1 MILSEQELLRRQK
14 REDLM
19 KLGIDPYPAEM
30 FDVNVTA
37 EDILKNYENNKLDY
51 KSISIAGRLMSF
63 RIMGSASFAELQDST
78 GRIQVYFRRDDLC
91 PGEDKTLYNTV
102 FKKLLDIGDIIGV
115 KGFVFTTQTG
125 EISIHVTEFKIL
137 NKSLKPLPVVKRDD
151 DGNIYDGF
159 TDPEMRY
166 RQRYVDLIV
175 NPEVKDIFIKRARIV
190 TTMRTMFDSKG
201 WLEVETPILQSIHG
215 GASARPFKTHHNT
228 LDMPLFMRIANEL
241 YLKRL
246 IVGGFDG
253 VYEFGKM
260 FRNEGMDRTHNPE
273 FTSLEFYVAYKDYN
287 WMMTFTEEIFEK
299 VALATNGKTKIKVGE
314 NEIEFGGEFTK
325 LSIAGAIEKYTGVNV
340 EGMDEETLRGHC
352 KLWGI
357 EVDATMGTGKL
368 IDEIFGEAVERHN
381 QMVQDSMNKY
391 KPLITK
397 KIKVKKPQIDR
408 TIQYAE
414 TAQKVR
420 NKTEMA
426 KEVFNDYLFT
436 KRSIYDR
443 VNYQVLDSLLKY
455 EVKMKGI
462 EIPFEY
468 GISSLENPSYLHY
481 ASSMKYKVSGLKSD
495 KDTYSVNL
503 FPNDY
508 SNSESYLRVYFPN
521 QDRYIIRNIWMM
533 YATSLLLILVV
544 LGCFYVAVST
554 IVKQKQLADIK
565 NDFIN
570 NMTHEFKTPISTI
583 SLATQML
590 GDEAV
595 TASPSMFKR
604 YLGIIRDENK
614 RLGSQVE
621 KVLQTAQMER
631 GEVRLNLGTVN
642 VHQIIERVL
651 GNISPQIE
659 LREGIIDIDLQAE
672 NPEIQADEVHLTN
685 IIFNLLDNAN
695 KYSPEKPII
704 KITTENTEKGLS
716 IKVSDQGIGM
726 TKESIKQIFEK
737 FYRVPTGNVHDVK
750 GFGLGLSYVK
760 KMVEEH
766 NGRINVVSKLGEGS
780 EFEVVV
786 PGT

>member
-1 MILSEQELLRRQK
+1 MTK
-14 REDLM
+14 R
-19 KLGIDPYPAEM
+19 KIQY
-30 FDVNVTA
+30 
-37 EDILKNYENNKLDY
+37 I
-51 KSISIAGRLMSF
+51 IALMSF
-63 RIMGSASFAELQDST
+63 ALLGLIAFQMFWLGFTVRSKNDQFGSDVRDAMQQVVRKLSQQEMYYFMQRKIASDENQKQLMAIAKPVEQKSK
-78 GRIQVYFRRDDLC
+78 I
-91 PGEDKTLYNTV
+91 K
-102 FKKLLDIGDIIGV
+102 KKLRPVVPNNSSLAMNLGKMKEPQFPSDILVSKGVEILPNGDIREHQEFSIDLNN
-115 KGFVFTTQTG
+115 
-125 EISIHVTEFKIL
+125 EDAISL
-137 NKSLKPLPVVKRDD
+137 
-151 DGNIYDGF
+151 
-159 TDPEMRY
+159 M
-166 RQRYVDLIV
+166 
-175 NPEVKDIFIKRARIV
+175 
-190 TTMRTMFDSKG
+190 
-201 WLEVETPILQSIHG
+201 
-215 GASARPFKTHHNT
+215 
-228 LDMPLFMRIANEL
+228 
-241 YLKRL
+241 
-246 IVGGFDG
+246 
-253 VYEFGKM
+253 
-260 FRNEGMDRTHNPE
+260 
-273 FTSLEFYVAYKDYN
+273 
-287 WMMTFTEEIFEK
+287 
-299 VALATNGKTKIKVGE
+299 NGQKQ
-314 NEIEFGGEFTK
+314 
-325 LSIAGAIEKYTGVNV
+325 
-340 EGMDEETLRGHC
+340 
-352 KLWGI
+352 
-357 EVDATMGTGKL
+357 
-368 IDEIFGEAVERHN
+368 IDEIFGEAIQRHN
-381 QMVQDSMNKY
+381 QMVQDSMNKF

-426 KEVFNDYLFT
+426 KEVFNDYLFK
-436 KRSIYDR
+436 KRSIYER

-590 GDEAV
+590 GDELV
-595 TASPSMFKR
+595 MASPSMFKR

-651 GNISPQIE
+651 ENISPQIE
-659 LREGIIDIDLQAE
+659 LRDGIIDIDLQAE
-672 NPEIQADEVHLTN
+672 NSEIQADEVHLTN

-695 KYSPEKPII
+695 KYSPGKPII

-766 NGRINVVSKLGEGS
+766 QGRINVVSKLGEGS
-780 EFEVVV
+780 EFEVVL
-786 PGT
+786 PG

>member
-1 MILSEQELLRRQK
+1 MTK
-14 REDLM
+14 R
-19 KLGIDPYPAEM
+19 KIQY
-30 FDVNVTA
+30 
-37 EDILKNYENNKLDY
+37 I
-51 KSISIAGRLMSF
+51 IALMSF
-63 RIMGSASFAELQDST
+63 ALLGLIVFQMFWLGFTVRSKNDQFGSDVRDAMQQVVRKLSQQEMYYFMQRKIASDENQKQLMAIAKPVEQKSK
-78 GRIQVYFRRDDLC
+78 I
-91 PGEDKTLYNTV
+91 K
-102 FKKLLDIGDIIGV
+102 KKLRPVVPNNSSLAMNLGKMKEPQFPSDILVSKGVEILPNGDIREHQEFSIDLNN
-115 KGFVFTTQTG
+115 
-125 EISIHVTEFKIL
+125 EDAISL
-137 NKSLKPLPVVKRDD
+137 
-151 DGNIYDGF
+151 
-159 TDPEMRY
+159 M
-166 RQRYVDLIV
+166 
-175 NPEVKDIFIKRARIV
+175 
-190 TTMRTMFDSKG
+190 
-201 WLEVETPILQSIHG
+201 
-215 GASARPFKTHHNT
+215 
-228 LDMPLFMRIANEL
+228 
-241 YLKRL
+241 
-246 IVGGFDG
+246 
-253 VYEFGKM
+253 
-260 FRNEGMDRTHNPE
+260 
-273 FTSLEFYVAYKDYN
+273 
-287 WMMTFTEEIFEK
+287 
-299 VALATNGKTKIKVGE
+299 NGQKQ
-314 NEIEFGGEFTK
+314 
-325 LSIAGAIEKYTGVNV
+325 
-340 EGMDEETLRGHC
+340 
-352 KLWGI
+352 
-357 EVDATMGTGKL
+357 
-368 IDEIFGEAVERHN
+368 IDEIFGEAIQRHN
-381 QMVQDSMNKY
+381 QMVQDSINKF

-426 KEVFNDYLFT
+426 KEVFNEYLFK
-436 KRSIYDR
+436 KRSIYER
-443 VNYQVLDSLLKY
+443 VNYQVLDSLLRY

-590 GDEAV
+590 GDELV

-651 GNISPQIE
+651 ENISPQIE
-659 LREGIIDIDLQAE
+659 LRDGIIDIDLQAE
-672 NPEIQADEVHLTN
+672 NSEIQADEVHLTN

-766 NGRINVVSKLGEGS
+766 QGRINVVSKLGEGS
-780 EFEVVV
+780 EFEVVL
-786 PGT
+786 PG

>member
-1 MILSEQELLRRQK
+1 MTKRKIQYIIALMAFALLGLIAFQMYWLGFTVRSKNDQFGSDVRDAMQQVVRKLSQQEMYYLMQRKIASDQNQKQLLAIAKPVEQKTVNKKKKTQLAVSNNPSVAMNLGKMKERQ
-14 REDLM
+14 
-19 KLGIDPYPAEM
+19 IPS
-30 FDVNVTA
+30 
-37 EDILKNYENNKLDY
+37 DILVSK
-51 KSISIAGRLMSF
+51 
-63 RIMGSASFAELQDST
+63 
-78 GRIQVYFRRDDLC
+78 
-91 PGEDKTLYNTV
+91 
-102 FKKLLDIGDIIGV
+102 GV
-115 KGFVFTTQTG
+115 EILPNG
-125 EISIHVTEFKIL
+125 EIREHQEFSIDL
-137 NKSLKPLPVVKRDD
+137 NNEDMISLMNGQKQIDD
-151 DGNIYDGF
+151 
-159 TDPEMRY
+159 
-166 RQRYVDLIV
+166 
-175 NPEVKDIFIKRARIV
+175 
-190 TTMRTMFDSKG
+190 
-201 WLEVETPILQSIHG
+201 
-215 GASARPFKTHHNT
+215 
-228 LDMPLFMRIANEL
+228 
-241 YLKRL
+241 
-246 IVGGFDG
+246 
-253 VYEFGKM
+253 
-260 FRNEGMDRTHNPE
+260 
-273 FTSLEFYVAYKDYN
+273 
-287 WMMTFTEEIFEK
+287 
-299 VALATNGKTKIKVGE
+299 
-314 NEIEFGGEFTK
+314 
-325 LSIAGAIEKYTGVNV
+325 
-340 EGMDEETLRGHC
+340 
-352 KLWGI
+352 
-357 EVDATMGTGKL
+357 
-368 IDEIFGEAVERHN
+368 IFGEAIQRHN
-381 QMVQDSMNKY
+381 QLIDDSINSV

-397 KIKVKKPQIDR
+397 KIKNKKPHIDR
-408 TIQYAE
+408 STQYAE
-414 TAQKVR
+414 TAQKVK

-426 KEVFNDYLFT
+426 KEVLNDLMFT

-443 VNYQVLDSLLKY
+443 VNYQILDSLLKY
-455 EVKMKGI
+455 EIKIKGI

-468 GISSLENPSYLHY
+468 GISSEENPSYLHY
-481 ASSMKYKVSGLKSD
+481 ASSMKYKMMGLKSD
-495 KDTYSVNL
+495 KDTYMVNL

-595 TASPSMFKR
+595 TASSSMFKR

-651 GNISPQIE
+651 ENISPQIE
-659 LREGIIDIDLQAE
+659 LREGIIDMDLQAE

-716 IKVSDQGIGM
+716 IKVIDQGIGM

-766 NGRINVVSKLGEGS
+766 HGRINVVSKIGEGS
-780 EFEVVV
+780 EFEVVL
-786 PGT
+786 P

>member
-1 MILSEQELLRRQK
+1 MNGNRTSNRSPFTVYRSPIEMTKQKIRYIIALMAFALLGLIAFQVFWLGFTVRSKNDQFGSDVRDAMQQVVRKLSQQEMYYFMQRKIATEENQKQLLAIAKPIEPKKIKKRKGQPVISNNPSLAMNLGKISEQQF
-14 REDLM
+14 
-19 KLGIDPYPAEM
+19 PS
-30 FDVNVTA
+30 
-37 EDILKNYENNKLDY
+37 DILVSKGVE
-51 KSISIAGRLMSF
+51 
-63 RIMGSASFAELQDST
+63 IM
-78 GRIQVYFRRDDLC
+78 
-91 PGEDKTLYNTV
+91 PN
-102 FKKLLDIGDIIGV
+102 
-115 KGFVFTTQTG
+115 G
-125 EISIHVTEFKIL
+125 EIREHQEFSIDLKDEDMI
-137 NKSLKPLPVVKRDD
+137 SLMNGQKQIDD
-151 DGNIYDGF
+151 
-159 TDPEMRY
+159 
-166 RQRYVDLIV
+166 
-175 NPEVKDIFIKRARIV
+175 
-190 TTMRTMFDSKG
+190 
-201 WLEVETPILQSIHG
+201 
-215 GASARPFKTHHNT
+215 
-228 LDMPLFMRIANEL
+228 
-241 YLKRL
+241 
-246 IVGGFDG
+246 
-253 VYEFGKM
+253 
-260 FRNEGMDRTHNPE
+260 
-273 FTSLEFYVAYKDYN
+273 
-287 WMMTFTEEIFEK
+287 
-299 VALATNGKTKIKVGE
+299 
-314 NEIEFGGEFTK
+314 
-325 LSIAGAIEKYTGVNV
+325 
-340 EGMDEETLRGHC
+340 
-352 KLWGI
+352 
-357 EVDATMGTGKL
+357 
-368 IDEIFGEAVERHN
+368 IFGEAIQRHN
-381 QMVQDSMNKY
+381 QILQDSVDRAKT
-391 KPLITK
+391 LITK
-397 KIKVKKPQIDR
+397 KIKPKKPYIDR
-408 TIQYAE
+408 SVQYAE
-414 TAQKVR
+414 TAQKVK
-420 NKTEMA
+420 NKTELA

-443 VNYQVLDSLLKY
+443 VNYQILDSLLKY
-455 EVKMKGI
+455 EIKMKGI
-462 EIPFEY
+462 DIPFEY
-468 GISSLENPSYLHY
+468 GIRSEENPSYLHY
-481 ASSMKYKVSGLKSD
+481 ASSVKYKATGLKND
-495 KDTYSVNL
+495 KDTYTVNL

-508 SNSESYLRVYFPN
+508 SNSENYLRVYFPN
-521 QDRYIIRNIWMM
+521 QDKFIIRNIWMM

-651 GNISPQIE
+651 ENISPQIE

-685 IIFNLLDNAN
+685 ILFNLLDNAN

-766 NGRINVVSKLGEGS
+766 HGRINVVSKLGEGS
-780 EFEVVV
+780 EFEVVLPV
-786 PGT
+786 

>member
-1 MILSEQELLRRQK
+1 MTKRKIRYIIALMAFALLGLIAFQMYWLGFTVRSKNDQFGSDVRDAMQQVVRKLSQQEMYYFMQRKIASEENQKQLLAIAKPVEQKAKIKKRKLQPVIPNNPSLAMNLGKMTERQF
-14 REDLM
+14 
-19 KLGIDPYPAEM
+19 PS
-30 FDVNVTA
+30 
-37 EDILKNYENNKLDY
+37 DILVSKGVE
-51 KSISIAGRLMSF
+51 
-63 RIMGSASFAELQDST
+63 IM
-78 GRIQVYFRRDDLC
+78 
-91 PGEDKTLYNTV
+91 PN
-102 FKKLLDIGDIIGV
+102 
-115 KGFVFTTQTG
+115 G
-125 EISIHVTEFKIL
+125 EIREHQEFSIDLKDEDMI
-137 NKSLKPLPVVKRDD
+137 SLMNGQKQIDD
-151 DGNIYDGF
+151 
-159 TDPEMRY
+159 
-166 RQRYVDLIV
+166 
-175 NPEVKDIFIKRARIV
+175 
-190 TTMRTMFDSKG
+190 
-201 WLEVETPILQSIHG
+201 
-215 GASARPFKTHHNT
+215 
-228 LDMPLFMRIANEL
+228 
-241 YLKRL
+241 
-246 IVGGFDG
+246 
-253 VYEFGKM
+253 
-260 FRNEGMDRTHNPE
+260 
-273 FTSLEFYVAYKDYN
+273 
-287 WMMTFTEEIFEK
+287 
-299 VALATNGKTKIKVGE
+299 
-314 NEIEFGGEFTK
+314 
-325 LSIAGAIEKYTGVNV
+325 
-340 EGMDEETLRGHC
+340 
-352 KLWGI
+352 
-357 EVDATMGTGKL
+357 
-368 IDEIFGEAVERHN
+368 IFGEAIQRHN
-381 QMVQDSMNKY
+381 QMIDDSVNRAKS
-391 KPLITK
+391 LITK
-397 KIKVKKPQIDR
+397 KIKNKKPHIDR
-408 TIQYAE
+408 SVQYAE
-414 TAQKVR
+414 TAQKVK
-420 NKTEMA
+420 NKTELA

-443 VNYQVLDSLLKY
+443 VNYQILDSLLKY
-455 EVKMKGI
+455 EIKMKGI
-462 EIPFEY
+462 DIPFEY
-468 GISSLENPSYLHY
+468 GISSMENPGYLHY
-481 ASSMKYKVSGLKSD
+481 ASSVKYKMTGLKND
-495 KDTYSVNL
+495 KDTYEVNL

-508 SNSESYLRVYFPN
+508 SNSENYLRVYFPN
-521 QDRYIIRNIWMM
+521 QDKFIIRNIWMM

-651 GNISPQIE
+651 ENISPQIE

-726 TKESIKQIFEK
+726 TKESIKNIFEK

-766 NGRINVVSKLGEGS
+766 QGRINVGSKIGEGS
-780 EFEVVV
+780 EFEVVL
-786 PGT
+786 P

>member
-1 MILSEQELLRRQK
+1 MTK
-14 REDLM
+14 R
-19 KLGIDPYPAEM
+19 KIQY
-30 FDVNVTA
+30 
-37 EDILKNYENNKLDY
+37 I
-51 KSISIAGRLMSF
+51 IALMSF
-63 RIMGSASFAELQDST
+63 ALLGLIAFQMYWLGFTVRSKNEQFGSDVRDAMQQVVRKLSQQEMYYFMQRKIASDENQKQLMAIAKPVEQKA
-78 GRIQVYFRRDDLC
+78 
-91 PGEDKTLYNTV
+91 KTKKKSRPIVPNTPSLAMSLGKMKEPQ
-102 FKKLLDIGDIIGV
+102 FPSDILVSKGVEILPNGDIREHQEFSIDLND
-115 KGFVFTTQTG
+115 
-125 EISIHVTEFKIL
+125 EDAISFL
-137 NKSLKPLPVVKRDD
+137 NGQKQISD
-151 DGNIYDGF
+151 
-159 TDPEMRY
+159 
-166 RQRYVDLIV
+166 
-175 NPEVKDIFIKRARIV
+175 
-190 TTMRTMFDSKG
+190 
-201 WLEVETPILQSIHG
+201 
-215 GASARPFKTHHNT
+215 
-228 LDMPLFMRIANEL
+228 
-241 YLKRL
+241 
-246 IVGGFDG
+246 
-253 VYEFGKM
+253 
-260 FRNEGMDRTHNPE
+260 
-273 FTSLEFYVAYKDYN
+273 
-287 WMMTFTEEIFEK
+287 
-299 VALATNGKTKIKVGE
+299 
-314 NEIEFGGEFTK
+314 
-325 LSIAGAIEKYTGVNV
+325 
-340 EGMDEETLRGHC
+340 
-352 KLWGI
+352 
-357 EVDATMGTGKL
+357 
-368 IDEIFGEAVERHN
+368 IFGEAIQRHN
-381 QMVQDSMNKY
+381 QMLQDSMNKS
-391 KPLITK
+391 KPLIAK
-397 KIKVKKPQIDR
+397 KIKTKKPHIDR
-408 TIQYAE
+408 RAEYAE
-414 TAQKVR
+414 TAQKVW

-426 KEVFNDYLFT
+426 KEVFNDYLFK
-436 KRSIYDR
+436 KRSIYER
-443 VNYQVLDSLLKY
+443 VNYQVLDSLLRY

-468 GISSLENPSYLHY
+468 GISSLENPNYLHY

-590 GDEAV
+590 GDETV
-595 TASPSMFKR
+595 TSSSSMFKR

-651 GNISPQIE
+651 ENISPQIE

-766 NGRINVVSKLGEGS
+766 HGRINVVSKVGEGS
-780 EFEVVV
+780 EFEVVL
-786 PGT
+786 P

>member
-1 MILSEQELLRRQK
+1 MTKRKIQYIIALMAFALLGLIAFQMYWLGFTVRSKNDQFGSDVRDAMQQVVRKLSQQEMYYFMQRKIASDENQKQLMAIAKPVEQKVKIKKKIRSIVPNNSSLAMNLDK
-14 REDLM
+14 M
-19 KLGIDPYPAEM
+19 KEPQFPS
-30 FDVNVTA
+30 
-37 EDILKNYENNKLDY
+37 DILVSKGVEILPN
-51 KSISIAGRLMSF
+51 
-63 RIMGSASFAELQDST
+63 
-78 GRIQVYFRRDDLC
+78 
-91 PGEDKTLYNTV
+91 
-102 FKKLLDIGDIIGV
+102 GDIREHQEFSIDLNN
-115 KGFVFTTQTG
+115 
-125 EISIHVTEFKIL
+125 EDAISL
-137 NKSLKPLPVVKRDD
+137 
-151 DGNIYDGF
+151 
-159 TDPEMRY
+159 M
-166 RQRYVDLIV
+166 
-175 NPEVKDIFIKRARIV
+175 
-190 TTMRTMFDSKG
+190 
-201 WLEVETPILQSIHG
+201 
-215 GASARPFKTHHNT
+215 
-228 LDMPLFMRIANEL
+228 
-241 YLKRL
+241 
-246 IVGGFDG
+246 
-253 VYEFGKM
+253 
-260 FRNEGMDRTHNPE
+260 
-273 FTSLEFYVAYKDYN
+273 
-287 WMMTFTEEIFEK
+287 
-299 VALATNGKTKIKVGE
+299 NGQKQ
-314 NEIEFGGEFTK
+314 
-325 LSIAGAIEKYTGVNV
+325 
-340 EGMDEETLRGHC
+340 
-352 KLWGI
+352 
-357 EVDATMGTGKL
+357 
-368 IDEIFGEAVERHN
+368 IDEVIREAIQRHN
-381 QMVQDSMNKY
+381 QMVQDSMNKS
-391 KPLITK
+391 KPLIAK
-397 KIKVKKPQIDR
+397 KIKVRKPQIDR
-408 TIQYAE
+408 RDEYAE

-426 KEVFNDYLFT
+426 KEVFNDYLFK
-436 KRSIYDR
+436 KRSIYER
-443 VNYQVLDSLLKY
+443 VNYQVLDSLLRY

-495 KDTYSVNL
+495 KDTYMVNL

-554 IVKQKQLADIK
+554 ILKQKKLADIK

-642 VHQIIERVL
+642 VHLIIERVL
-651 GNISPQIE
+651 ENISPQIE
-659 LREGIIDIDLQAE
+659 LRQGVIKMDLQAE

-695 KYSPEKPII
+695 KYSPENPII
-704 KITTENTEKGLS
+704 KITTEDTEKGLS
-716 IKVSDQGIGM
+716 IKVIDQGIGM
-726 TKESIKQIFEK
+726 TKESVKQIFEK

-766 NGRINVVSKLGEGS
+766 HGRINVVSKLGEGS
-780 EFEVVV
+780 EFEVVL
-786 PGT
+786 P

>member
-1 MILSEQELLRRQK
+1 MTKRKIQYIIALMAFALLGLIAFQMYWLGFTVRSKNDQFGSDVRDAMQQVVRKLSQQEMYYLMQRKIASDQNQKQLMAIARPVEQQAIIKKKKTSPVVRNNPSVAMNLGKMKERQ
-14 REDLM
+14 
-19 KLGIDPYPAEM
+19 IPS
-30 FDVNVTA
+30 
-37 EDILKNYENNKLDY
+37 DIL
-51 KSISIAGRLMSF
+51 
-63 RIMGSASFAELQDST
+63 
-78 GRIQVYFRRDDLC
+78 V
-91 PGEDKTLYNTV
+91 
-102 FKKLLDIGDIIGV
+102 
-115 KGFVFTTQTG
+115 
-125 EISIHVTEFKIL
+125 
-137 NKSLKPLPVVKRDD
+137 
-151 DGNIYDGF
+151 
-159 TDPEMRY
+159 
-166 RQRYVDLIV
+166 
-175 NPEVKDIFIKRARIV
+175 
-190 TTMRTMFDSKG
+190 SKG
-201 WLEVETPILQSIHG
+201 VEILPNGDVRESQEFSIDLNDEDAISFLNG
-215 GASARPFKTHHNT
+215 QKQ
-228 LDMPLFMRIANEL
+228 IA
-241 YLKRL
+241 
-246 IVGGFDG
+246 D
-253 VYEFGKM
+253 
-260 FRNEGMDRTHNPE
+260 
-273 FTSLEFYVAYKDYN
+273 
-287 WMMTFTEEIFEK
+287 
-299 VALATNGKTKIKVGE
+299 
-314 NEIEFGGEFTK
+314 
-325 LSIAGAIEKYTGVNV
+325 
-340 EGMDEETLRGHC
+340 
-352 KLWGI
+352 
-357 EVDATMGTGKL
+357 
-368 IDEIFGEAVERHN
+368 IFGEAIQRHN
-381 QMVQDSMNKY
+381 QLIDDSLKKV

-397 KIKVKKPQIDR
+397 KIKNRKPHIDR
-408 TIQYAE
+408 STQYAE
-414 TAQKVR
+414 TDQKVR

-426 KEVFNDYLFT
+426 KEVLNDLMFT

-443 VNYQVLDSLLKY
+443 VNYQILDSLLKY
-455 EVKMKGI
+455 EIKMKGI
-462 EIPFEY
+462 DTPFEY
-468 GISSLENPSYLHY
+468 GISSEENPSYLHY
-481 ASSMKYKVSGLKSD
+481 ASSMKYKMMGLKSD
-495 KDTYSVNL
+495 KDTYMVNL

-590 GDEAV
+590 GDEAI

-651 GNISPQIE
+651 ENISPQIE

-766 NGRINVVSKLGEGS
+766 QGRINVVSKIGEGS
-780 EFEVVV
+780 EFEVVL
-786 PGT
+786 P

>member
-1 MILSEQELLRRQK
+1 MTK
-14 REDLM
+14 R
-19 KLGIDPYPAEM
+19 KIQY
-30 FDVNVTA
+30 
-37 EDILKNYENNKLDY
+37 I
-51 KSISIAGRLMSF
+51 IALMSF
-63 RIMGSASFAELQDST
+63 ALLGLIAFQMFWLGFTVRSKNDQFGSDVRDAMQQVVRKLSQQEMYYFMQRKIASDENQKQLMAIAKPVEQKAK
-78 GRIQVYFRRDDLC
+78 I
-91 PGEDKTLYNTV
+91 
-102 FKKLLDIGDIIGV
+102 KKKSRPVVPNNPSLAMSLGKMKEPQFPSDILVSKGVEILPNGDIREHQEFSIDLNN
-115 KGFVFTTQTG
+115 
-125 EISIHVTEFKIL
+125 EDAISL
-137 NKSLKPLPVVKRDD
+137 
-151 DGNIYDGF
+151 
-159 TDPEMRY
+159 M
-166 RQRYVDLIV
+166 
-175 NPEVKDIFIKRARIV
+175 
-190 TTMRTMFDSKG
+190 
-201 WLEVETPILQSIHG
+201 
-215 GASARPFKTHHNT
+215 
-228 LDMPLFMRIANEL
+228 
-241 YLKRL
+241 
-246 IVGGFDG
+246 
-253 VYEFGKM
+253 
-260 FRNEGMDRTHNPE
+260 
-273 FTSLEFYVAYKDYN
+273 
-287 WMMTFTEEIFEK
+287 
-299 VALATNGKTKIKVGE
+299 NGQKQ
-314 NEIEFGGEFTK
+314 
-325 LSIAGAIEKYTGVNV
+325 
-340 EGMDEETLRGHC
+340 
-352 KLWGI
+352 
-357 EVDATMGTGKL
+357 
-368 IDEIFGEAVERHN
+368 IDEIFGEAIQRHN
-381 QMVQDSMNKY
+381 QMVQDSMNKS

-397 KIKVKKPQIDR
+397 KIKAKKPQIDH

-462 EIPFEY
+462 EIPFEF
-468 GISSLENPSYLHY
+468 GISSLENPSYLYY

-590 GDEAV
+590 GDETV
-595 TASPSMFKR
+595 TSSPSMFKR

-651 GNISPQIE
+651 ENISPQIE

-766 NGRINVVSKLGEGS
+766 QGRINVVSKLGEGS
-780 EFEVVV
+780 EFEVVL

>member
-1 MILSEQELLRRQK
+1 MTK
-14 REDLM
+14 R
-19 KLGIDPYPAEM
+19 KIQY
-30 FDVNVTA
+30 
-37 EDILKNYENNKLDY
+37 I
-51 KSISIAGRLMSF
+51 IALMSF
-63 RIMGSASFAELQDST
+63 ALLGLIAFQMFWLGFTVRSKNDQFGSDVRDAMQQVVRKLSQQEMYYFMQRKIASDENQKQLMAIAKPVE
-78 GRIQVYFRRDDLC
+78 RKAKV
-91 PGEDKTLYNTV
+91 
-102 FKKLLDIGDIIGV
+102 KKKSRPIVQNNPSLAMNLNKMKEPQFPSDILVSKGVEILPNGDIREHQEFSIDLNN
-115 KGFVFTTQTG
+115 
-125 EISIHVTEFKIL
+125 EDAISL
-137 NKSLKPLPVVKRDD
+137 
-151 DGNIYDGF
+151 
-159 TDPEMRY
+159 M
-166 RQRYVDLIV
+166 
-175 NPEVKDIFIKRARIV
+175 
-190 TTMRTMFDSKG
+190 
-201 WLEVETPILQSIHG
+201 
-215 GASARPFKTHHNT
+215 
-228 LDMPLFMRIANEL
+228 
-241 YLKRL
+241 
-246 IVGGFDG
+246 
-253 VYEFGKM
+253 
-260 FRNEGMDRTHNPE
+260 
-273 FTSLEFYVAYKDYN
+273 
-287 WMMTFTEEIFEK
+287 
-299 VALATNGKTKIKVGE
+299 NGQKQ
-314 NEIEFGGEFTK
+314 
-325 LSIAGAIEKYTGVNV
+325 
-340 EGMDEETLRGHC
+340 
-352 KLWGI
+352 
-357 EVDATMGTGKL
+357 
-368 IDEIFGEAVERHN
+368 IDEIFGEAIQRHN
-381 QMVQDSMNKY
+381 QMIQDSMNKY
-391 KPLITK
+391 KPLIAK
-397 KIKVKKPQIDR
+397 KIKAKKPQIDR

-462 EIPFEY
+462 EIPFEF
-468 GISSLENPSYLHY
+468 GISSLENPSYLYY

-590 GDEAV
+590 GDETV
-595 TASPSMFKR
+595 TSSPSMFKR

-651 GNISPQIE
+651 ENISPQIE

-766 NGRINVVSKLGEGS
+766 QGRINVVSKLGEGS
-780 EFEVVV
+780 EFEVVL